1 MRDLPR
7 DEQLA
12 AARGFVIEE
21 DPRAREDPI
30 TLPIVYRDVV
40 AVDLRD
46 AIRAPRVEGRQLVL
60 RARADLAEHFRGG
73 RLIEA
78 DLVVHAPD
86 GLEQPRHAERR
97 DLPRQDRLVERR
109 RHERLG
115 GEVIYLVGP
124 DLLEQRHQ
132 RRLVVQVAL
141 AQLEP
146 SSQVL
151 DPLGRL
157 GRRAAKHPE
166 DLVALLQEQLGEVR
180 AVLARDPGDER
191 PSRHSDPSR

>member
-1 MRDLPR
+1 APVAAGVEVAKTQLGRQPCPDLRDAVRDLPR

-73 RLIEA
+73 RLVEA
-78 DLVVHAPD
+78 ALVGHAPD
-86 GLEQPRHAERR
+86 GLDQPRHAE
-97 DLPRQDRLVERR
+97 
-109 RHERLG
+109 
-115 GEVIYLVGP
+115 
-124 DLLEQRHQ
+124 
-132 RRLVVQVAL
+132 
-141 AQLEP
+141 
-146 SSQVL
+146 
-151 DPLGRL
+151 
-157 GRRAAKHPE
+157 
-166 DLVALLQEQLGEVR
+166 
-180 AVLARDPGDER
+180 
-191 PSRHSDPSR
+191 PSR